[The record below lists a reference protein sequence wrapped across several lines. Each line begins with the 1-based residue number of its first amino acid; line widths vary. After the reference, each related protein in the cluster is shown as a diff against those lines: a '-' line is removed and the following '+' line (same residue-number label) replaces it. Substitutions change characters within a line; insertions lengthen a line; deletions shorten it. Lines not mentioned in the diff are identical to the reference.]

1 MGKVLIIDDEKQILG
16 LLSRIIGLE
25 GYEVLQA
32 ATCKAGLRQ
41 MEQHSPEVVLCDVF
55 LPDGNGV
62 DLVSDLKKL
71 RPLSEIILLTAHGNI
86 PDGVQAIKNGA
97 FDYITKGDDNNKII
111 PLVAKAMEKAS
122 AAYQQQK
129 KEATSVG
136 RQYSFDT
143 IVGKSP
149 AIQAAIAL
157 AQKVSA
163 TEVPV
168 LLTGE
173 TGTGKEVFAQSIHQH
188 SSRKGKSFVAI
199 NCSSFSRD
207 LLESEM
213 FGHKAGAFT
222 GALKE
227 TKGLFEEASGGTIFL
242 DEIGDL
248 ELSCQVK
255 LLRVLQ
261 DQTFEVLGDSRPRK
275 VDIRVVSATN
285 RDLRSMVADRTF
297 REDLFY
303 RINLITV
310 HLPALR
316 ERREDIPLLARYF
329 ADKQSEINGLPRM
342 EFSSDAQTYLSR
354 LPFPGNIRELKNLV
368 ERTILVSGKT
378 LLDAADFEVHCVDTS
393 SSKSTIPSSLE
404 GLTLDELEKQTILR
418 SLEAHGGNLSHVATA
433 LGISRAALYRRLEK
447 YGIPIDK

>member
-111 PLVAKAMEKAS
+111 PLVAKAMERAS

-285 RDLRSMVADRTF
+285 WDLRSMVADRTF

-329 ADKQSEINGLPRM
+329 ADKQSEINGLPRV

-378 LLDAADFEVHCVDTS
+378 LLDTADFEVHCMNTS
-393 SSKSTIPSSLE
+393 GAKSTIPPSLE